1 MAINSPKLGK
11 WLDGFYGRTLGIG
24 AVLLLSGPSIGNA
37 LEKSAGVSGIDA
49 RRLQSAPLN
58 LTGKDIIIGQVELS
72 RPTQFGVDKIVNRLV
87 DLNRYFVQPF
97 EVFFREDKAIPNKNI
112 DEHAGQVA
120 AVMISQH
127 KIQTGI
133 APSAKLVSSAYSQR
147 RRDGQPEAS
156 IAAQHLATQYNGKIR
171 AINFSF
177 GEPLSDDSRRRPVL
191 DGNALLTLCIDWL
204 ANQNNVLP
212 VVSGN
217 QGNGGIPIPTDTYNG
232 LVVGFT
238 REEQGIYT
246 VLDRSNLI
254 DEPFYDRNDN
264 GKYDEGE
271 RFTDL
276 NRDGKWTPALE
287 SPVNNRRN
295 LALLAPGNN
304 ILVPNQLGRITS
316 VSGSSFA
323 SPHVVGTIAL
333 LQEFVERQITA
344 KIWGTDGRRLEVTKA
359 ALINSADKLADRGD
373 GKLLGM
379 TKTIYDADGQTWLES
394 DAYTDRAIPL
404 SVTLGAG
411 QLNAYRAFLQ
421 LSAGQHPPGIIPS
434 IGWDTQNLQ
443 AGQFRDYLISTPLSQ
458 GSYVSATLTWQRTV
472 VLRDKNGN
480 RRYDVGEEFTGNAIN
495 NLDLYLMRAE
505 DQDLGQS
512 VWSSV
517 SQVDNTEHLFIPV
530 PATGR
535 YKLRVIFPTASS
547 NFPAQRYGL
556 AWWTA
561 GK

>member
-1 MAINSPKLGK
+1 MALNFPHPVQWLSRFSCKALGVLTIILLGSP
-11 WLDGFYGRTLGIG
+11 
-24 AVLLLSGPSIGNA
+24 SHA
-37 LEKSAGVSGIDA
+37 LEKSAGVNGIDA
-49 RRLQSAPLN
+49 KRLHGAPFN
-58 LTGKDIIIGQVELS
+58 LTGKDIVIGQVELS
-72 RPTQFGVDKIVNRLV
+72 RPVQFGLDKIVNRLV

-97 EVFFREDKAIPNKNI
+97 EVFFREEKAVPNKNI

-133 APSAKLVSSAYSQR
+133 APNAKLVSSAYSQR
-147 RRDGQPEAS
+147 RKDGQPEAS
-156 IAAQHLATQYNGKIR
+156 IAAQHLAMQYNGSIR

-177 GEPLSDDSRRRPVL
+177 GEPLSEDSRRRPVL

-204 ANQNNVLP
+204 ANQYNVLP

-232 LVVGFT
+232 LVIGFT
-238 REEQGIYT
+238 REERGAYT

-254 DEPFYDRNDN
+254 DEPFFDSNEN
-264 GKYDEGE
+264 GKYDQGE

-276 NRDGKWTPALE
+276 NRDGQWTAGVE
-287 SPVNNRRN
+287 SPINNRRN
-295 LALLAPGNN
+295 LALVAPGNN
-304 ILVPNQLGRITS
+304 ILVPNQQGRITS
-316 VSGSSFA
+316 VSGTSFA

-333 LQEFVERQITA
+333 LQEYVERQIESRA
-344 KIWGTDGRRLEVTKA
+344 WSTDARRLEVTKA
-359 ALINSADKLADRGD
+359 VLINSADKLADQGD

-379 TKTIYDADGQTWLES
+379 TKTIYDADGKTWLDS

-404 SVTLGAG
+404 SLALGAG
-411 QLNAYRAFLQ
+411 QLNAYRAVLQ
-421 LSAGQHPPGIIPS
+421 LSAGQHPPGLVPS
-434 IGWDTQNLQ
+434 IGWDTQNIQ
-443 AGQFRDYLISTPLSQ
+443 TGQFRDYVINSTLPK
-458 GSYVSATLTWQRTV
+458 GSFVSATLTWQRTI
-472 VLRDKNGN
+472 VLRDRNNN
-480 RRYDVGEEFTGNAIN
+480 RRYDMGEDFVGNPLH
-495 NLDLYLMRAE
+495 NLDLYLLRVE
-505 DQDLGQS
+505 DDDLSRS

-517 SQVDNTEHLFIPV
+517 SQVDNTEHIFIPV

-535 YKLRVIFPTASS
+535 YKLRVVFQTAHH

-561 GK
+561 GN